1 SHASPFPLELR
12 EYFSYCFDYF
22 LILDTKRNGTDA
34 GGGWTLADASSSW
47 VPYSPQP
54 TVPTTAPHLLQPP
67 RAPRMCTVPLPRPVA
82 RIPPAPF
89 TPGAMTGQDLFPIDL
104 GSDLDLE
111 LLSRTIP
118 NYRIPPEMTIHIL
131 PTSRDRSLVQL
142 NSGNRPTTVI
152 SVIRR
157 LQSLIRA
164 PLSLRVYHSE
174 LSPEVQQSVFEYF
187 LSCSGPD
194 GRRLWRDFLDGYHHP
209 LGPTGAAL
217 LQGHFHLWGI
227 SQDYL
232 SRWVVDV
239 DVQRLPMVR
248 T

>member
-1 SHASPFPLELR
+1 MPPRFP
-12 EYFSYCFDYF
+12 SNA
-22 LILDTKRNGTDA
+22 RNGIDA
-34 GGGWTLADASSSW
+34 GGGWTLVDASSSW

-67 RAPRMCTVPLPRPVA
+67 RAPRVRTVQLPRPVA
-82 RIPPAPF
+82 RIPLAPF

-111 LLSRTIP
+111 LLSRAMP
-118 NYRIPPEMTIHIL
+118 NYRIPSGMTIHIL
-131 PTSRDRSLVQL
+131 PT
-142 NSGNRPTTVI
+142 PEI
-152 SVIRR
+152 
-157 LQSLIRA
+157 SLIRA

-194 GRRLWRDFLDGYHHP
+194 GRRLWRDFLDGHHHP

-217 LQGHFHLWGI
+217 LQGHFHLWGF

-239 DVQRLPMVR
+239 DVQRLPLVR
-248 T
+248 DVFTTSSLSYASRPVINVPVI